1 LLLLLCFSFFG
12 RLTPLT
18 ASISYTANG
27 IPIALWLFAEL
38 RKTIVPR
45 LSNVLNNAKTLL
57 GYGLPAY
64 GIDLC
69 GTLSLYVDQAMVLN
83 FLEPKAMGIYAV
95 AVSVSRML
103 NFCQTS
109 VTMVLL
115 PKAAGLEAE
124 RAVSL
129 TARAARTSMFVTTVG
144 FLFLA
149 TPLAIHILYGT
160 DFEAAVAPLRLLLIE
175 AVIGGTVMVLS
186 QAALAL
192 GRPGLITGLQV
203 CGLVT
208 TIPLM
213 YFLVPRYGLIGA
225 ATALL
230 ISTCLRLGLILL
242 CFPYVLGYCIPRLW
256 LTRNEVAD
264 LWSTGR
270 RFVFVSRPEPSLRLP

>member
-1 LLLLLCFSFFG
+1 LLAVLRTTIPLQFSN
-12 RLTPLT
+12 
-18 ASISYTANG
+18 AV
-27 IPIALWLFAEL
+27 
-38 RKTIVPR
+38 K
-45 LSNVLNNAKTLL
+45 NAKTLL
-57 GYGLPAY
+57 SYGLPAY

-69 GTLSLYVDQAMVLN
+69 GTLSAYVDQAMVVN

-95 AVSVSRML
+95 ALSVSRML

-115 PKAAGLEAE
+115 PKAAGLDPEQ
-124 RAVSL
+124 AVSL
-129 TARAARTSMFVTTVG
+129 TARAARTSMFVTAVAAG

-149 TPLAIHILYGT
+149 TPLAIRILYGA
-160 DFEAAVAPLRLLLIE
+160 DFHAAVAPLRLLLIE

-192 GRPGLITGLQV
+192 GRPGLITSLQL
-203 CGLVT
+203 CGLVI

-213 YFLVPRYGLIGA
+213 YFLLPRFGLIGA
-225 ATALL
+225 AIALL

-242 CFPYVLGYCIPRLW
+242 CFPYVLGHCIPRLW
-256 LTRNEVAD
+256 LTRNELAD

-270 RFVFVSRPEPSLRLP
+270 RFVPVTGPEPSLRLP